1 VQAELTRRKLLE
13 AAVEHF
19 STRHFDD
26 VATSDITGTA
36 GVAQGLLFHYFGNKR
51 GVYLEALR
59 DAADKLNAA
68 ATPPSSDESPGK
80 QFRQMLRAHL
90 EYLSEHD
97 DLALR
102 LVLGGSGGDPEAWQ
116 IFDQSR
122 WHTIEWTCQLLEL
135 DLARPALRLMLR
147 SCAGALD
154 EATTYWLKNERP
166 FELDA
171 LVEVVVEL
179 LITSADR
186 RRQRRREIDRSRCMS
201 TQAASV
207 SAAATAIDHTSS
219 VRPVSRSTGI
229 SSTPN
234 RPDRTGAAARSAN
247 GVATSP
253 AAHHGVA
260 AVSASV
266 NTAASAS
273 SPW

>member
-1 VQAELTRRKLLE
+1 MSLAQRICFVELCSPGLLAHHRPVTARKTPPPATQRRVQAELTRRKLLE
-13 AAVEHF
+13 AAVGHF

-68 ATPPSSDESPGK
+68 ATPPSGDEPPGK

-166 FELDA
+166 FEPDA

-179 LITSADR
+179 LVTSLH
-186 RRQRRREIDRSRCMS
+186 C
-201 TQAASV
+201 
-207 SAAATAIDHTSS
+207 
-219 VRPVSRSTGI
+219 
-229 SSTPN
+229 
-234 RPDRTGAAARSAN
+234 AARLDPQIDVGNA
-247 GVATSP
+247 VAKLTDP
-253 AAHHGVA
+253 AA
-260 AVSASV
+260 
-266 NTAASAS
+266 
-273 SPW
+273 

>member
-1 VQAELTRRKLLE
+1 MSLTQRICVVELCSPGFLSHHRPVTARQTPPPATQRRVQAELTRRKLLE

-26 VATSDITGTA
+26 VATSDITETA

-59 DAADKLNAA
+59 DAAAKLNAA
-68 ATPPSSDESPGK
+68 AIPPSGDESPGT

-122 WHTIEWTCQLLEL
+122 WLAIEWTCQLLEL

-166 FELDA
+166 FEPDA
-171 LVEVVVEL
+171 LVEVVVDL
-179 LITSADR
+179 LVTSLH
-186 RRQRRREIDRSRCMS
+186 C
-201 TQAASV
+201 
-207 SAAATAIDHTSS
+207 
-219 VRPVSRSTGI
+219 
-229 SSTPN
+229 
-234 RPDRTGAAARSAN
+234 AARLDPQIDVGNA
-247 GVATSP
+247 VAKL
-253 AAHHGVA
+253 
-260 AVSASV
+260 
-266 NTAASAS
+266 TAR
-273 SPW
+273 